1 MFKYFISL
9 PQTLLFPLM
18 TAERRIAELIEQ
30 ERQYQNEEHLRQ
42 QPPANINCTCM
53 SHNNTWRQMVVRW
66 CYSIVD
72 HINADREVVYIAI
85 HILDRFLK
93 SQLTK
98 PCTKRRYHTDK
109 KDYEAAVMTALLI
122 TLKLHGGSSSSTVC
136 IEDILDL
143 SKSSVTTRD
152 VVEVGQTLVESLQ
165 WDKQLPTAARF
176 AHAFVDMLPSS
187 VKSDT
192 RQALFEESV
201 FTIEL
206 SVHDQFCS
214 NEAPSLIAWMA
225 LENAMTSHVIP
236 QDTIHCFRAKVSKVT
251 GLTYDASVRRYLCS
265 LQSTAIID
273 GTDSSNNSSINNN
286 NVPATTIVSVIPPDE
301 DDDEH
306 LNSSFVQYSRS
317 ISYTGR
323 HHPGIIIANKQG
335 PAIIE
340 SDSTSSFD
348 NNRTMSRCVSREC
361 NIPRSKRM
369 RAFS

>member
-1 MFKYFISL
+1 
-9 PQTLLFPLM
+9 M
-18 TAERRIAELIEQ
+18 TAERRIVELLER
-30 ERQYQNEEHLRQ
+30 ERQYQNEEQITQ
-42 QPPANINCTCM
+42 QPSANASFM
-53 SHNNTWRQMVVRW
+53 SHNSTWRQMVVQW
-66 CYSIVD
+66 CYSIID

-98 PCTKRRYHTDK
+98 PCTKRKYHTDK

-122 TLKLHGGSSSSTVC
+122 TLKLHGESSSSAIC
-136 IEDILDL
+136 IEDILNL
-143 SKSSVTTRD
+143 SQSSVTTRD
-152 VVEVGQTLVESLQ
+152 VVEVGETLVESLQ
-165 WDKQLPTAARF
+165 WDKQVPTAARF
-176 AHAFVDMLPSS
+176 AHALVDMLPSS
-187 VKSDT
+187 VKSEN
-192 RQALFEESV
+192 RQALFEECV

-225 LENAMTSHVIP
+225 LENAMTSHLIP
-236 QDTIHCFRAKVSKVT
+236 QDTIHSFRAKVSKVT

-265 LQSTAIID
+265 LESTAIID
-273 GTDSSNNSSINNN
+273 GTGRRNKNNN
-286 NVPATTIVSVIPPDE
+286 NVPATVIPPDE

-306 LNSSFVQYSRS
+306 LNSSFVQHSRS
-317 ISYTGR
+317 IPHSVR
-323 HHPGIIIANKQG
+323 HHPGIVIANKQG

-340 SDSTSSFD
+340 SDSPSTCDSSSS
-348 NNRTMSRCVSREC
+348 TMSRCVSREC